1 MKLNVKKS
9 IVFLFL
15 LMLLT
20 GNHSMAQ
27 TFENAGDYIEHIGKA
42 NQALTEKYLFYLSGM
57 SHGKSARK
65 VEKRRLEV
73 LQAISDTRFTIM
85 GMPPYKGDRTLKDT
99 TVAYLKIL
107 NSVFN
112 EDYGKIVNMEEIA
125 EQSYDLMEAY
135 MLAQQKASE
144 KLQEASTRQNEVVKR
159 FAAKHKVTLIETE
172 SSTDLKMKT
181 ASSVMNHYDEV
192 YLIFF
197 KAYKQE
203 AYLMDALN
211 QKNVNAIEQNINSL
225 LNFSEQGIEKLKDI
239 KGYNNDASLII
250 ACRNLLTFYKDE
262 AKKGSTLTDFLLK
275 QENFMK
281 LKKQFD
287 SKPSSKRT
295 QQDVDQFNK
304 SVNEINAS
312 GSAYNSLNSDLNK
325 QRSTNLNGWN
335 NAVKKFMDTYIPT
348 QQRN

>member
-1 MKLNVKKS
+1 MKLNVKTS
-9 IVFLFL
+9 VVFLFSLAL
-15 LMLLT
+15 LA
-20 GNHSMAQ
+20 GNRSKAQ
-27 TFENAGDYIEHIGKA
+27 AFENAAEYIEYIGKA

-73 LQAISDTRFTIM
+73 LQAVSVTRSTIM
-85 GMPPYKGDRTLKDT
+85 GMPPFKGDRMLKDT

-107 NSVFN
+107 NNVFN

-144 KLQEASTRQNEVVKR
+144 KLQEASARQNEVVKR
-159 FAAKHKVTLIETE
+159 FAAKHNVTLIDNE
-172 SSTDLKMKT
+172 STIESKMKI
-181 ASSVMNHYDEV
+181 ASSVMDHYDEV

-197 KAYKQE
+197 RSYKQE

-211 QKNVNAIEQNINSL
+211 QKNVNAIEQNMNSL
-225 LNFSEQGIEKLKDI
+225 LTFSEQGLEKLKEV
-239 KGYNNDASLII
+239 KGYSNDASLII
-250 ACRNLLTFYKDE
+250 ACRNLLNFYKDE
-262 AKKGSTLTDFLLK
+262 AKKGSALTDFFLK
-275 QENFMK
+275 QENFLK

-287 SKPSSKRT
+287 SKPASKRT

-304 SVNEINAS
+304 AVNEINAAS
-312 GSAYNSLNSDLNK
+312 DAYNSRNNDLNK
-325 QRSTNLNGWN
+325 QRTVNLNGWN
-335 NAVKKFMDTYIPT
+335 NAVKKFMDTYIPI
-348 QQRN
+348 QQRS

>member
-1 MKLNVKKS
+1 MRMYLRTS
-9 IVFLFL
+9 LLLVFSLI
-15 LMLLT
+15 LLT
-20 GNHSMAQ
+20 NRSAAQ
-27 TFENAGDYIEHIGKA
+27 AFENAGQYMDHITKA
-42 NQALTEKYLFYLSGM
+42 NQVLTEKYLLYLSGM

-73 LQAISDTRFTIM
+73 LQAISDTKFSIM

-135 MLAQQKASE
+135 MLAQEKANEKLQQASE
-144 KLQEASTRQNEVVKR
+144 KQNEMQKK
-159 FAAKHKVTLIETE
+159 FAAKNNITLIESE
-172 SSTDLKMKT
+172 SASEAKMKI
-181 ASSVMNHYDEV
+181 ASAVMKHYDEV

-197 KAYKQE
+197 KSYKQE
-203 AYLMDALN
+203 AYLMDAVN
-211 QKNVNAIEQNINSL
+211 QKNVNSIEQNVNSL
-225 LNFSEQGIEKLKDI
+225 QSFSEQGLEKLKDL

-250 ACRNLLTFYKDE
+250 ACRNLLNFYKDE
-262 AKKGSTLTDFLLK
+262 AKKGSAMTDFFLK
-275 QENFMK
+275 AENFAK

-287 SKPSSKRT
+287 SKPGSKRT

-304 SVNEINAS
+304 AVKEINDA
-312 GSAYNSLNSDLNK
+312 GNDYNAINNDLNK
-325 QRSTNLNGWN
+325 QRSKTLDGWN
-335 NAVKKFMDTYIPT
+335 NAVKRYMDEYIPV
-348 QQRN
+348 QKK